1 VALDRVHRS
10 NEALPQ
16 RFGKASAKGPLS
28 PSTLRGIVQKEETMN
43 KNTKITIATT
53 LAAAIVISLAG
64 WLAEIRPPV
73 VHAQGDYQRVTVY
86 GSAGVPLHE
95 DSGGNLYAYVSYVK
109 LNTSYVHITGTSA
122 TPVPG
127 SSLIQI
133 SVNTPAPGTIGV
145 FDLPAASCTG
155 SPSTNTIGII
165 TTTSSPGQTASFNAS
180 VQNGICVK
188 TSAAMDLTVVYQ

>member
-1 VALDRVHRS
+1 LFEECRKDA
-10 NEALPQ
+10 
-16 RFGKASAKGPLS
+16 AKGPLI
-28 PSTLRGIVQKEETMN
+28 PSTAQGIEKKGETMN
-43 KNTKITIATT
+43 KKMALTIATT

-73 VHAQGDYQRVTVY
+73 VHAQGDYQRVTIY
-86 GSAGVPLHE
+86 GSAGVPLRE
-95 DSGGNLYAYVSYVK
+95 DSSGNLYAYVSYVK

-145 FDLPAASCTG
+145 FDLPAAGCTG

-188 TSAAMDLTVVYQ
+188 ASAAMDLTVVYQ